1 MSEADYAIEA
11 GKIFTLFFVTLGPLK
26 LLGPFARATASLTE
40 AELRALALRAA
51 ALAALIAIAG
61 GFVGRALLESWQIP
75 VFVLRLT
82 AGLIL
87 FVVAFQLVLQP
98 YEAAAVAP
106 APNPAGERPTATK
119 LVIPMVLT
127 PYGIA
132 AVIVL
137 LAMSKG
143 VERTDLIVGMLLAVM
158 LLNLLAMA
166 FVRPIL
172 RAIGPGPLQALGA
185 VLSVLQ
191 VALALQIMLTA
202 LRGLGV
208 LASPG

>member
-1 MSEADYAIEA
+1 MSEADYAIGA
-11 GKIFTLFFVTLGPLK
+11 QKIFTLFFVTLGPIK
-26 LLGPFARATASLTE
+26 LLGPFARATASLTD
-40 AELRALALRAA
+40 AERRALALRAGAIA
-51 ALAALIAIAG
+51 AAIAIAA
-61 GFVGRALLESWQIP
+61 GFLGRALLESRGIP

-82 AGLIL
+82 AGMIL
-87 FVVAFQLVLQP
+87 FVVAFRLVMAP
-98 YEAAAVAP
+98 YQAPSASTDPPGEPPSAA
-106 APNPAGERPTATK
+106 K
-119 LVIPMVLT
+119 LVFPMVLT

-137 LAMSKG
+137 LALSRG
-143 VERTDLIVGMLLAVM
+143 TTRTDLIVGMLLVVM

-166 FVRPIL
+166 FARPVI
-172 RAIGPGPLQALGA
+172 RAIGPGLLALGV

-191 VALALQIMLTA
+191 MALALQIMLTA